1 MMQLTKGSRNA
12 VKPVSPLAKAN
23 TKETIAATIN
33 ILTSKSSNCFR
44 TSFQNGVP
52 ASIKKNRRKI
62 GTCQRRTKPYSYK
75 IIKKARF
82 MCEEDHEEY
91 LTRLA
96 KTIRKIYHD
105 KLGKSK
111 KKLKIHKMLLQ

>member
-1 MMQLTKGSRNA
+1 MPVRVVKKMMQLTKGSRNA

-52 ASIKKNRRKI
+52 ASIKKKRRKNWHM
-62 GTCQRRTKPYSYK
+62 S
-75 IIKKARF
+75 
-82 MCEEDHEEY
+82 EEN
-91 LTRLA
+91 
-96 KTIRKIYHD
+96 
-105 KLGKSK
+105 
-111 KKLKIHKMLLQ
+111 